1 MPVIT
6 IRSKHGSGSSEIG
19 QLIAQKLRIDYVD
32 QKIIADVAELLRT
45 SSQSIADKEMPPSSF
60 LGRIA
65 ETMGSTAIFDSD
77 LQDIYLPML
86 EIPLDNNHYLS
97 GLQHVIKKM
106 AECQSIVIRGR
117 GAQFILKDFPDV
129 FHVMV
134 VAPMNV
140 RVKSVMESMKTDKN
154 TARDEITRFDNGM
167 HNFFKRYFNAD
178 ADDPVYYDLVI
189 NSGNFSVQ
197 AAASIVVDALSLKD
211 KIAGIQS

>member
-19 QLIAQKLRIDYVD
+19 QLIAQKLSIDYVD

-60 LGRIA
+60 LERIA
-65 ETMGSTAIFDSD
+65 EAMGSAAIFDND
-77 LQDIYLPML
+77 LQDMYLPIL

-97 GLQHVIKKM
+97 GLRQVIKRM
-106 AECQSIVIRGR
+106 AECQSIIIRGR
-117 GAQFILKDFPDV
+117 GAQFILKDFPGA
-129 FHVMV
+129 FHVML
-134 VAPMNV
+134 VAPLDM
-140 RVKSVMESMKTDKN
+140 RVKSVMENMIVDENAAK
-154 TARDEITRFDNGM
+154 DEITRFDNGM

-189 NSGNFSVQ
+189 NSGNFSFD
-197 AAASIVVDALSLKD
+197 AAASIVVDALSLKG
-211 KIAGIQS
+211 KNAG